1 MSVLVPVDLNQTEK
15 EVTASLNELRT
26 IRLELAKAQLNSVEQ
41 TVDDMIERGLAKKR
55 QRNRLLREVSAALVD
70 KIVDLEERSLDKD
83 ALYFDELLLYLDLMP
98 NKAEEKGI
106 GR

>member
-70 KIVDLEERSLDKD
+70 KIVDLEERDTKLTLVVFTLRVKPLSTT
-83 ALYFDELLLYLDLMP
+83 
-98 NKAEEKGI
+98 I
-106 GR
+106 